1 MDIFCVSWDV
11 TKPTLLT
18 GGDIAH
24 SRGFRCSSAARAVG
38 SRRRSRMSLAQSRA
52 AINAQ
57 RDVILSLNIDVAL
70 MTEELK
76 CSTYA

>member
-1 MDIFCVSWDV
+1 MRFALSKEQQQSQKKRKCVF
-11 TKPTLLT
+11 
-18 GGDIAH
+18 H
-24 SRGFRCSSAARAVG
+24 H
-38 SRRRSRMSLAQSRA
+38 
-52 AINAQ
+52 INAQ